1 MLVSGVPELMGLCG
15 TLFDVFSH
23 TSRQGSFF
31 DSPMLRTLS
40 TLWFDGFSSRSNS
53 AGLTMLSATVFEVKG
68 FTLAERSEW
77 EGVASSA
84 GDDL

>member
-1 MLVSGVPELMGLCG
+1 
-15 TLFDVFSH
+15 
-23 TSRQGSFF
+23 
-31 DSPMLRTLS
+31 MLRTLS